1 MRLSKLGIDI
11 DPRDVSMTAPET
23 AQRFRERRRA
33 VRFPITIP
41 VELEGGTGVTR
52 DVSLS
57 GVFFETNHF
66 FALGEPIR
74 LTLLLERA
82 TPGQPVRLQCEGRVV
97 RVERRQPELRLG
109 VAVAIES
116 YRFRKPEQASGPH
129 DVT

>member
-1 MRLSKLGIDI
+1 MRISRFEIDVDPGVLSM
-11 DPRDVSMTAPET
+11 PAPE
-23 AQRFRERRRA
+23 AVQHFRERRRA
-33 VRFPITIP
+33 VRFPIAIP

-57 GVFFETNHF
+57 GVFFETNQF

-74 LTLLLERA
+74 LTLILERA
-82 TPGQPVRLQCEGRVV
+82 TPVQPVRLQCEGRVV

-116 YRFRKPEQASGPH
+116 YRFRTREHASSSA
-129 DVT
+129 